1 MDMLNSTDIWTYRAT
16 IATTDDLEGFDVE
29 AEDGSIGDVD
39 EATTEVG
46 SAGIVVDT
54 GPWIFGKKVVL
65 PAGTIEQVDLES
77 RKVFVGLTKDQ
88 IKASPEYDADRYDD
102 AYRSELGTYYADSM

>member
-29 AEDGSIGDVD
+29 AKDGSIGDVD

-54 GPWIFGKKVVL
+54 GPWIFG
-65 PAGTIEQVDLES
+65 
-77 RKVFVGLTKDQ
+77 RKVLIPARAIVRVDAPGEKVFLRLKKQQ
-88 IKASPEYDADRYDD
+88 IEEAPELQDVQGSDRDRELLRAYYSPIF
-102 AYRSELGTYYADSM
+102 

>member
-1 MDMLNSTDIWTYRAT
+1 MLNSTDIWTYRAT

-54 GPWIFGKKVVL
+54 GPWIFG
-65 PAGTIEQVDLES
+65 
-77 RKVFVGLTKDQ
+77 RKVLIPARAIVRVDAPGEKVFLRLKKQQ
-88 IKASPEYDADRYDD
+88 IEEAPELQDVQGSDRDRELLRAYYSPIF
-102 AYRSELGTYYADSM
+102 